1 MGLDLVSSSWSVGVV
16 DVFEMD
22 FSCCYCWFE
31 MVCVCLLF
39 IPRYRM
45 VSGGVEVV
53 SVFKL
58 VR

>member
-1 MGLDLVSSSWSVGVV
+1 MVSSSWSVGVV

-22 FSCCYCWFE
+22 FNCCYCWFE